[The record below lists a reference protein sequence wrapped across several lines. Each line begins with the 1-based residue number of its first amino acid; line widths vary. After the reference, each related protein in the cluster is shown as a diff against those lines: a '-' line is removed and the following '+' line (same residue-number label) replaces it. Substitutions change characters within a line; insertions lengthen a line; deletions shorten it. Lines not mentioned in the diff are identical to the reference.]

1 MKTLAF
7 ALLLAFIAPAMAAAQ
22 AAVSPRAIP
31 PMPLAPPAIPAYAVT
46 AQHALGGVGGW
57 DYLSLDPAAHHL
69 FIARDDRVMVV
80 DTTSGKLLAEISG
93 MQHAHGVALMPAQHR
108 GYVSNGKG
116 DNISVIDTD
125 TFKVVGHIAVSGKD
139 PDAIIVDPASGHV
152 LAMNGHSNDISV
164 IDPVAGKELATIALP
179 SNPEFAVSDGKGNL
193 WVNLEDSAQLAHIDL
208 KTDKLLQTWSLAPC
222 EGPTGLAFDAS
233 MQRLFSVCANGML
246 VVTDASNGH
255 HVAEIAIG
263 KRPDAVA
270 WDAER
275 KLVLSSNGEGT
286 LSVVQQYVQHGK
298 EHYRVAAT
306 VSTLKSAR
314 TLALD
319 PDTHEV
325 FLAGAQ
331 KAGKGVPVEGFEVL
345 VVGSK

>member
-1 MKTLAF
+1 MKTPAF
-7 ALLLAFIAPAMAAAQ
+7 ALLLAAAAPAMAAAQ
-22 AAVSPRAIP
+22 AAVSHHGLP
-31 PMPLAPPAIPAYAVT
+31 PMPLAPPAIPTYAVT

-80 DTTSGKLLAEISG
+80 DTTSGKLLAEIPG
-93 MQHAHGVALMPAQHR
+93 MQHAHGVALIPMGHR
-108 GYVSNGKG
+108 GYVSNGHG
-116 DNISVIDTD
+116 DNITVIDTD
-125 TFKVVGHIAVSGKD
+125 TFKVTGHIAVSGKD
-139 PDAIIVDPASGHV
+139 PDAIIVDAASGHV
-152 LAMNGHSNDISV
+152 LAMNGHSNNISV
-164 IDPVAGKELATIALP
+164 IDPVAGRELTTIALP

-208 KTDKLLQTWSLAPC
+208 NTNKLLQTWSLAPC
-222 EGPTGLAFDAS
+222 EGPTGLAFDAG

-246 VVTDASNGH
+246 IVTDATNGH

-286 LSVVQQYVQHGK
+286 LSVVQQYAQHGK
-298 EHYRVAAT
+298 ERYRVAAT
-306 VSTLKSAR
+306 VPTLKSAR

-319 PDTHEV
+319 ADTHEV
-325 FLAGAQ
+325 FLVGAQ
-331 KAGKGVPVEGFEVL
+331 KAGKGMPAEGFEVL
-345 VVGSK
+345 VVGGK

>member
-1 MKTLAF
+1 MKTPAF
-7 ALLLAFIAPAMAAAQ
+7 ALLLAAAAPAMAAAQ
-22 AAVSPRAIP
+22 AAVSHHGLP
-31 PMPLAPPAIPAYAVT
+31 PMPLAPPAIPTYAVT

-80 DTTSGKLLAEISG
+80 DTTSGKLLAEIPG
-93 MQHAHGVALMPAQHR
+93 MQHAHGVALIPMGHR
-108 GYVSNGKG
+108 GYVSNGHG
-116 DNISVIDTD
+116 DNITVIDTD
-125 TFKVVGHIAVSGKD
+125 TFKVTGHIAVSGKD
-139 PDAIIVDPASGHV
+139 PDAIIVDAASGHV
-152 LAMNGHSNDISV
+152 LAMNGHSNNISV
-164 IDPVAGKELATIALP
+164 IDPVAGRELTTIALP

-208 KTDKLLQTWSLAPC
+208 NTNKLLQTWSLAPC
-222 EGPTGLAFDAS
+222 EGPTGLAFDAG

-246 VVTDASNGH
+246 IVTDATNGH

-286 LSVVQQYVQHGK
+286 LSVVQQYAQHGK
-298 EHYRVAAT
+298 ERYRVAAT
-306 VSTLKSAR
+306 VPTLKSAR

-319 PDTHEV
+319 ADTHEV
-325 FLAGAQ
+325 FLVGAQ
-331 KAGKGVPVEGFEVL
+331 KAGKGMPVEGFEVL
-345 VVGSK
+345 VVGGK